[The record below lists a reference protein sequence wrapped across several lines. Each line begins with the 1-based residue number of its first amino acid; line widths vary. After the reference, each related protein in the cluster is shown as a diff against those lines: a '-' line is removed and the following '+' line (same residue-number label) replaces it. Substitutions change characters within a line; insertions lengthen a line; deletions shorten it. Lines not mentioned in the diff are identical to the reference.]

1 MLTAIV
7 GLVAAL
13 LGVFLGQ
20 LLSAVR
26 EHREWVNEQKRLEY
40 RQLIDQLYETMT
52 IVVGLRPGLREE
64 NMPTISEAVSN
75 LHRLLLDRLFI
86 AEKLKNSGVIEDFL
100 VLKKVIL
107 YEARFESETPREL
120 HYSTFNVMQRE
131 NQLRE
136 KILEIVTTDIVKLNF
151 FGMPIDE

>member
-7 GLVAAL
+7 GLLAAL

-40 RQLIDQLYETMT
+40 RQLIDQLYETVT
-52 IVVGLRPGLREE
+52 TVVGLRPGVREE
-64 NMPTISEAVSN
+64 NMSRISEAVSN

-86 AEKLKNSGVIEDFL
+86 TDKLKNSGVIEDFL
-100 VLKKVIL
+100 VLKRVIL
-107 YEARFESETPREL
+107 YEPRFESELPREL
-120 HYSTFNVMQRE
+120 HYSTFNIMQRE

-136 KILEIVTTDIVKLNF
+136 KILEIATLDIVKLNF
-151 FGMPIDE
+151 FGMPVDE

>member
-7 GLVAAL
+7 GLLAAL

-107 YEARFESETPREL
+107 
-120 HYSTFNVMQRE
+120 
-131 NQLRE
+131 
-136 KILEIVTTDIVKLNF
+136 
-151 FGMPIDE
+151 